1 MTNQKFIIH
10 IMNNE
15 ENKID
20 QNLNE
25 ESLVSDLK
33 KSLDSTIREASITL
47 NELLENIESNV
58 QDNEIRDETKKIIKF
73 PSKGLTEAIRVVDKL
88 LNNKNFITIYHIISL
103 YILTFILKIFKPFS
117 RKND

>member
-1 MTNQKFIIH
+1 
-10 IMNNE
+10 MNNE

-47 NELLENIESNV
+47 NELLENIESTI
-58 QDNEIRDETKKIIKF
+58 QDNEIRDETKKIIKNF
-73 PSKGLTEAIRVVDKL
+73 SEDLRKSLEPASYSSINKE
-88 LNNKNFITIYHIISL
+88 NNKNIT
-103 YILTFILKIFKPFS
+103 KEEE
-117 RKND
+117 

>member
-1 MTNQKFIIH
+1 
-10 IMNNE
+10 MNNE

-47 NELLENIESNV
+47 NELLENIESTV
-58 QDNEIRDETKKIIKF
+58 QDNEIRDETKKIIKNLSEDLRKSLE
-73 PSKGLTEAIRVVDKL
+73 PASYSSVNKENEKNISKEEE
-88 LNNKNFITIYHIISL
+88 
-103 YILTFILKIFKPFS
+103 
-117 RKND
+117 

>member
-1 MTNQKFIIH
+1 
-10 IMNNE
+10 MNNE

-47 NELLENIESNV
+47 NKLLENIESTV
-58 QDNEIRDETKKIIKF
+58 QDNEIRDETKKIIKNLSEDLRKSLE
-73 PSKGLTEAIRVVDKL
+73 PASYSSINKENKKNISKEEE
-88 LNNKNFITIYHIISL
+88 
-103 YILTFILKIFKPFS
+103 
-117 RKND
+117 

>member
-1 MTNQKFIIH
+1 
-10 IMNNE
+10 MNNE

-47 NELLENIESNV
+47 NKLLENIESTV
-58 QDNEIRDETKKIIKF
+58 QDNEIRARTKEIVKTFSEDLRNFLQQASDDSVNEKKEKKF
-73 PSKGLTEAIRVVDKL
+73 SKEEE
-88 LNNKNFITIYHIISL
+88 
-103 YILTFILKIFKPFS
+103 
-117 RKND
+117 

>member
-1 MTNQKFIIH
+1 
-10 IMNNE
+10 MNNE

-47 NELLENIESNV
+47 NELLENIESTV
-58 QDNEIRDETKKIIKF
+58 QDNEIRDETKKIIKNLSEDLRKSLE
-73 PSKGLTEAIRVVDKL
+73 PASYSSI
-88 LNNKNFITIYHIISL
+88 NKE
-103 YILTFILKIFKPFS
+103 KK
-117 RKND
+117 KNDE

>member
-1 MTNQKFIIH
+1 
-10 IMNNE
+10 MNNE

-47 NELLENIESNV
+47 NELLENIESTV
-58 QDNEIRDETKKIIKF
+58 QDNEIRDETKKIIKNL
-73 PSKGLTEAIRVVDKL
+73 SEDLRK
-88 LNNKNFITIYHIISL
+88 SL
-103 YILTFILKIFKPFS
+103 EI
-117 RKND
+117 

>member
-1 MTNQKFIIH
+1 
-10 IMNNE
+10 MNNE

-47 NELLENIESNV
+47 NKLLENIESTV
-58 QDNEIRDETKKIIKF
+58 QDNEIRDETKKIIKNLSEDLRKSLE
-73 PSKGLTEAIRVVDKL
+73 PASYSSI
-88 LNNKNFITIYHIISL
+88 NKENKKNIT
-103 YILTFILKIFKPFS
+103 KEEE
-117 RKND
+117 

>member
-1 MTNQKFIIH
+1 
-10 IMNNE
+10 MNNE

-47 NELLENIESNV
+47 NELLENIESTV
-58 QDNEIRDETKKIIKF
+58 QDNEIRDETKKIIKNF
-73 PSKGLTEAIRVVDKL
+73 SEDLRKSLEPASYSSI
-88 LNNKNFITIYHIISL
+88 NKENKKNIT
-103 YILTFILKIFKPFS
+103 KEEE
-117 RKND
+117 

>member
-1 MTNQKFIIH
+1 
-10 IMNNE
+10 MNNE

-47 NELLENIESNV
+47 NELLENIESTV
-58 QDNEIRDETKKIIKF
+58 QDNEIRDETKKIIKNF
-73 PSKGLTEAIRVVDKL
+73 SEDLRKSLEPASYSSINKENKKNISKEEE
-88 LNNKNFITIYHIISL
+88 
-103 YILTFILKIFKPFS
+103 
-117 RKND
+117 

>member
-1 MTNQKFIIH
+1 
-10 IMNNE
+10 MNNE

-47 NELLENIESNV
+47 NALLENIESTV
-58 QDNEIRDETKKIIKF
+58 QDNEIRDETKKIIKNLSEDLRKSLE
-73 PSKGLTEAIRVVDKL
+73 PASYSSI
-88 LNNKNFITIYHIISL
+88 NKENKKNIT
-103 YILTFILKIFKPFS
+103 KEEE
-117 RKND
+117 

>member
-1 MTNQKFIIH
+1 
-10 IMNNE
+10 MNNE

-47 NELLENIESNV
+47 NELLENIESTI
-58 QDNEIRDETKKIIKF
+58 QDNEIRDETKKIIKNF
-73 PSKGLTEAIRVVDKL
+73 SEDLRKSLEPASYSSINKENKKNISKEEE
-88 LNNKNFITIYHIISL
+88 
-103 YILTFILKIFKPFS
+103 
-117 RKND
+117 

>member
-1 MTNQKFIIH
+1 
-10 IMNNE
+10 MNNE

-47 NELLENIESNV
+47 NELLENIESTV
-58 QDNEIRDETKKIIKF
+58 QDNEIRDETKKIIKNLSEDLRKSLE
-73 PSKGLTEAIRVVDKL
+73 PASYSSINKE
-88 LNNKNFITIYHIISL
+88 NNKNIT
-103 YILTFILKIFKPFS
+103 KEEE
-117 RKND
+117 

>member
-1 MTNQKFIIH
+1 
-10 IMNNE
+10 MNNE

-47 NELLENIESNV
+47 NELLENIESTV
-58 QDNEIRDETKKIIKF
+58 QDNEIRDETKKIIKNLSEDLRKSLE
-73 PSKGLTEAIRVVDKL
+73 PASYSSINKE
-88 LNNKNFITIYHIISL
+88 NNKNI
-103 YILTFILKIFKPFS
+103 
-117 RKND
+117 